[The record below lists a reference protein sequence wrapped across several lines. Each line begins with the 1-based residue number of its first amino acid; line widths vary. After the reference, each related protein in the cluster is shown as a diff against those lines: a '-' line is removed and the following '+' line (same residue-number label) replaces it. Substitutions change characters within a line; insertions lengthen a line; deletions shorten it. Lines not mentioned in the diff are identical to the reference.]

1 MGERRE
7 SRLTAVLVIGSSLLL
22 SLFTVFLQAKAMGR
36 AYVEAYQVPRH
47 LALLSGTAGNPW
59 QYRVF
64 SAWVVE
70 GVRVLFDA
78 LHVPHALIAA
88 FVAVRVGQETLMF
101 AVAWAYWRALGIAAR
116 PALLG
121 IAILAWS
128 VSYSNYGSDFQ
139 FNTYFDVLFYLL
151 AGLAVVRG
159 RWGWIVPITLLAAL
173 NRETSGFIPLLPLA
187 AAWREG
193 PQARAR
199 AMRVAAIALV
209 AYAVVFVALRWTYGR
224 QDLIVPYGH
233 RPGLDLLSYNLRR
246 ARTWVQLVGTVS
258 IVPILA
264 LLNYRSWPRTLRAF
278 GWLIVPAWVS
288 IHWVIAV
295 MSETRLLL
303 VPMALVLVPAALLFG
318 AQVTDEAAGGAGP
331 GVAPA

>member
-1 MGERRE
+1 MGERKE
-7 SRLTAVLVIGSSLLL
+7 SRLTAALVIGSSLLL
-22 SLFTVFLQAKAMGR
+22 SLFTVYLHAKAMGR

-59 QYRVF
+59 QYRMF

-70 GVRVLFDA
+70 GVHRLFDV
-78 LHVPHALIAA
+78 LHAPHSLITA
-88 FVAVRVGQETLMF
+88 FIAVRVGEETLMF
-101 AVAWAYWRALGIAAR
+101 AVAWAYWRALGLAAN

-121 IAILAWS
+121 VAILGWS
-128 VSYSNYGSDFQ
+128 LSYANYGSDFQ

-159 RWGWIVPITLLAAL
+159 RWGWIAPITLLAAL

-187 AAWREG
+187 AAWRET
-193 PQARAR
+193 PEMRAR
-199 AMRVAAIALV
+199 AIRVAVISLAV
-209 AYAVVFVALRWTYGR
+209 YAVVFVGLRWAYGR

-233 RPGLDLLSYNLRR
+233 KPGLDLLSYNLRR
-246 ARTWVQLVGTVS
+246 ARTWEQLAGTLS

-264 LLNYRSWPRTLRAF
+264 LLTYRSWPRMLRAF
-278 GWLIVPAWVS
+278 GWLLVPAWLA

-303 VPMALVLVPAALLFG
+303 VPMALVLVPGALFVFG
-318 AQVTDEAAGGAGP
+318 EEPSGGARE
-331 GVAPA
+331 

>member
-7 SRLTAVLVIGSSLLL
+7 SRLTAALVIGSSLLL

-47 LALLSGTAGNPW
+47 MALLSGTAGNPW
-59 QYRVF
+59 QYRVL

-70 GVRVLFDA
+70 AVRLLFDA

-101 AVAWAYWRALGIAAR
+101 AVAWAYWRALGIAAN

-121 IAILAWS
+121 IAILGWS

-187 AAWREG
+187 AAWREA
-193 PQARAR
+193 PAARAR

-209 AYAVVFVALRWTYGR
+209 VYAVVFVALRWAYGR

-246 ARTWVQLVGTVS
+246 ARTWLQLVGTLS

-264 LLNYRSWPRTLRAF
+264 LRTYRSWPRTLRAF
-278 GWLIVPAWVS
+278 GWLLVPAWVA

-303 VPMALVLVPAALLFG
+303 VPMALVLVPGALLFG
-318 AQVTDEAAGGAGP
+318 TQAAGEAERLPGAR
-331 GVAPA
+331 AAAA